1 MEDLVETLI
10 IGFVVSVLFIGIVW
24 WFWRRYDQPS
34 EAQLER
40 EEELAKKKQEQ
51 QMWRAVEAQ
60 MAEEKAQMEEHA
72 LYLRKKA
79 EQTQRAQ
86 PPSVGALNNAL
97 EAFGSTAETT
107 AGTTAE
113 TSQPSFEGSLEAP
126 KEATHLDEADLE
138 VEDDRDVLLAS
149 TPIEVRQ
156 DLGVVAQPSGE
167 VSEPDWALVEK
178 LDQLAKAD
186 TVEATPH
193 PELPEAPDLGAL
205 ATAGLPEA
213 PDLAAL
219 EAGITPPAVEQEDV
233 IQWEHE
239 QQEVD
244 PNEWDVEW
252 TSISEEEE

>member
-1 MEDLVETLI
+1 MEDLVQTLI
-10 IGFVVSVLFIGIVW
+10 TGFLVSGLFIFIVW

-40 EEELAKKKQEQ
+40 EEELAKKKEEQ
-51 QMWRAVEAQ
+51 AMWRAVEAQ
-60 MAEEKAQMEEHA
+60 MAEEKAQMEEQA

-86 PPSVGALNNAL
+86 PPAVGTLNNAL
-97 EAFGSTAETT
+97 EAFGTVAAVATT
-107 AGTTAE
+107 EASHA
-113 TSQPSFEGSLEAP
+113 SFEGSVEAP
-126 KEATHLDEADLE
+126 KEATHLDEADLD

-149 TPIEVRQ
+149 APVDVRQ
-156 DLGVVAQPSGE
+156 DLGVVAAPAGE

-186 TVEATPH
+186 AVEETPH
-193 PELPEAPDLGAL
+193 PELPGAPDLGAL
-205 ATAGLPEA
+205 ATADLPDA
-213 PDLAAL
+213 PDLDSLGGAV
-219 EAGITPPAVEQEDV
+219 TPPAPDHEDV

-239 QQEVD
+239 QQEND

-252 TSISEEEE
+252 SSIPDEEE

>member
-40 EEELAKKKQEQ
+40 EEELAKKKEEQ
-51 QMWRAVEAQ
+51 AMWRAVEAQ
-60 MAEEKAQMEEHA
+60 MAEEKAQMEEQA

-86 PPSVGALNNAL
+86 PPAAGALNNAL
-97 EAFGSTAETT
+97 EAFGSTE
-107 AGTTAE
+107 GTTAE
-113 TSQPSFEGSLEAP
+113 TSHVSFEGSLEAP

-138 VEDDRDVLLAS
+138 VEDDRDVLFAS
-149 TPIEVRQ
+149 APVEVRQ
-156 DLGVVAQPSGE
+156 DIGVVPAPTTD
-167 VSEPDWALVEK
+167 VSEPDWMLVEK

-186 TVEATPH
+186 VVEAIPH

-219 EAGITPPAVEQEDV
+219 EAGITPPAAEKEDV

-239 QQEVD
+239 QQEAD

-252 TSISEEEE
+252 TSLPNEEE

>member
-10 IGFVVSVLFIGIVW
+10 IAFVVSVLFIGIVW
-24 WFWRRYDQPS
+24 WFWRRYDRPS

-86 PPSVGALNNAL
+86 PPSVGALSNAL
-97 EAFGSTAETT
+97 EAFGSA

-126 KEATHLDEADLE
+126 KEATHLDEADLD
-138 VEDDRDVLLAS
+138 VEDDRDLLFAS
-149 TPIEVRQ
+149 APIEVRQ
-156 DLGVVAQPSGE
+156 DLGVVAAPAGE
-167 VSEPDWALVEK
+167 VSEPDWTLVEK

-186 TVEATPH
+186 AVEETPH

-205 ATAGLPEA
+205 ATAGIPDA

-219 EAGITPPAVEQEDV
+219 EAGVTRPALEQEDV
-233 IQWEHE
+233 IQWENEQHE
-239 QQEVD
+239 HD

-252 TSISEEEE
+252 TSIPDEEE

>member
-1 MEDLVETLI
+1 VEDLVQTLI
-10 IGFVVSVLFIGIVW
+10 TGFLVSGLFIFIVW

-40 EEELAKKKQEQ
+40 EEELAKKKEEQ
-51 QMWRAVEAQ
+51 AMWRAVEAQ
-60 MAEEKAQMEEHA
+60 MAEEKAHMEEQA

-86 PPSVGALNNAL
+86 PPAVGTLNNAL
-97 EAFGSTAETT
+97 EAFGTVAVATT
-107 AGTTAE
+107 EASHA
-113 TSQPSFEGSLEAP
+113 SFEGSVEAP
-126 KEATHLDEADLE
+126 KEATHLDEADLD

-149 TPIEVRQ
+149 APVDVRQ
-156 DLGVVAQPSGE
+156 DLGVVAAPAGE

-186 TVEATPH
+186 AVEETPH
-193 PELPEAPDLGAL
+193 PELPGAPDLGAL
-205 ATAGLPEA
+205 ATADLPDA
-213 PDLAAL
+213 PDLDSLGGAV
-219 EAGITPPAVEQEDV
+219 TPPVPDHEDV

-239 QQEVD
+239 QQEND

-252 TSISEEEE
+252 TSIPDEEE

>member
-10 IGFVVSVLFIGIVW
+10 IGFVISVLFIGIVW

-34 EAQLER
+34 DAQLER

-86 PPSVGALNNAL
+86 PPALGALSNAL
-97 EAFGSTAETT
+97 EAFGTT
-107 AGTTAE
+107 AVTTTE
-113 TSQPSFEGSLEAP
+113 TSHVSFEGSVEAP

-138 VEDDRDVLLAS
+138 TEDDRDLLFAS
-149 TPIEVRQ
+149 APIEVRQ
-156 DLGVVAQPSGE
+156 DLGVAPAPATE
-167 VSEPDWALVEK
+167 VSEPDWTLVEK

-186 TVEATPH
+186 DVEETPH

-219 EAGITPPAVEQEDV
+219 EADITPPAAEQEDV

-239 QQEVD
+239 QQEAD

-252 TSISEEEE
+252 TSIPNEEE